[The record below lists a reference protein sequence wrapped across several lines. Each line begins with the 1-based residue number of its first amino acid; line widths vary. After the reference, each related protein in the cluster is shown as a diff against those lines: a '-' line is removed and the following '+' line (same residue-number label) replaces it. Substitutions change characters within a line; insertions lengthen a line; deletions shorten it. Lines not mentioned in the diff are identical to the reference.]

1 MSAEVNPIAGPLAAA
16 VARQIEGINGIENL
30 RRLSGGASQE
40 TWSFDATGDGKSVP
54 LILRRSPG
62 GDRAKSETAAGLE
75 IEAELIQLAEGLGV
89 PVPPVRLVLT
99 AEDGFGRGFV
109 MDRIEGETIARKIL
123 RDDEFADARPKMA
136 RQCGE
141 ILARLH
147 KADMSKLPK
156 LRTSAA
162 RDEIEQYAKTYK
174 THDHPHPVFDLAI
187 RWLRDN
193 APSTDTKLTLVHG
206 DFRNGNLMIGPDG
219 VRAVLDWELA
229 HIGDPMEDLGWLC
242 VTSWRFGGID
252 KPVGG
257 FGDREDLFAGY
268 ESVTGKSVDRER
280 VRFWEVM
287 GTMRWG
293 LSCAMMAR
301 EFMEGEPSVEK
312 AAIGRRASET
322 EIDLLAILAPRKGY
336 RHA

>member
-1 MSAEVNPIAGPLAAA
+1 MEESALQPLEEALPAL
-16 VARQIEGINGIENL
+16 VLRLYGSDARVIGL
-30 RRLSGGASQE
+30 TRLSGGASQE
-40 TWSFDATGDGKSVP
+40 LWAFDVDAGSGKLP
-54 LILRRSPG
+54 LILRRNPG
-62 GDRAKSETAAGLE
+62 GTVKRETAAGME
-75 IEAELIQLAEGLGV
+75 TEARLMTLAAEVGA
-89 PVPPVRLVLT
+89 PVPAIVHVFTSDDALGSGYLMERL
-99 AEDGFGRGFV
+99 D
-109 MDRIEGETIARKIL
+109 GETLAPRIL
-123 RDDEFADARPKMA
+123 RDEKYAKARKVLA
-136 RQCGE
+136 YQLGE
-141 ILARLH
+141 ALAH
-147 KADMSKLPK
+147 IHAIPVSKAEP
-156 LRTSAA
+156 LRRTDIETSIISA
-162 RDEIEQYAKTYK
+162 EEQYRRNGKSR
-174 THDHPHPVFDLAI
+174 PVVEWAL
-187 RWLRDN
+187 RWLRENRPKEDA
-193 APSTDTKLTLVHG
+193 APHVVHG
-206 DFRNGNLMIGPDG
+206 DLRNGNIIVGPDG
-219 VRAVLDWELA
+219 LRAVLDWEIVHL
-229 HIGDPMEDLGWLC
+229 GDPMEDLGWLC

-268 ESVTGKSVDRER
+268 ESVTGKPVDRER